1 MASSKR
7 KEEII
12 EIKEAIIILRADGIM
27 QVTYRKGVVIDVSLQ
42 AKIYEL
48 FEKICKGTKR
58 PFLFSAF
65 DNVSV
70 TPEARNNAVEMEHLF
85 PGSATAV
92 LANSLAYKLIA
103 NFYLKVNRPKTP
115 FKVFSDET
123 KAVEWLLGFIE
134 K

>member
-1 MASSKR
+1 MASLKR
-7 KEEII
+7 IEEII
-12 EIKEAIIILRADGIM
+12 EIKEAVIILRADGIM
-27 QVTYRKGVVIDVSLQ
+27 QVNYKKGVIIDVPLQ
-42 AKIYEL
+42 TKIYEL
-48 FEKICKGTKR
+48 FEQICKGTKK

-70 TPEARNNAVEMEHLF
+70 TPEARDNAVKMEHLF

-115 FKVFSDET
+115 YKVFSDET
-123 KAVEWLLGFIE
+123 KAVEWLLGFLE